1 MSKLNGLIE
10 ESKFL
15 EFEMKQQY
23 SFNQYQF
30 YPSPNIVKYIS
41 DALLGIAFIQN
52 IMFIWFPRKL
62 SCEDDTTC
70 DE

>member
-23 SFNQYQF
+23 QFNQWKL
-30 YPSPNIVKYIS
+30 YPSPSIVKLLGNI
-41 DALLGIAFIQN
+41 LLGIALLQN
-52 IMFIWFPRKL
+52 LMFIW
-62 SCEDDTTC
+62 
-70 DE
+70 